1 MRPRRSGSSPSI
13 VSCSSWRTPRAPA
26 ERLTPIFVDDLDALV
41 ADIASRGIE
50 PDELVTYPG
59 KARKAIYRD
68 TDGNETG
75 FGGASPEGD

>member
-1 MRPRRSGSSPSI
+1 MPRHCPYSAAG
-13 VSCSSWRTPRAPA
+13 RATHA
-26 ERLTPIFVDDLDALV
+26 IFVDDLDALV

-75 FGGASPEGD
+75 FGGASPEGA